1 MLIKR
6 GVLAAVL
13 MLLAVSVAACGSSG
27 GGSSGDS
34 IGEND
39 PVVIAQLK
47 GPAAQGDEAFKQGME
62 IAAKEINE
70 NGGAAGHEIKLK
82 FIPTE
87 ATPEAVSAAYRAAG
101 DDPQVLGVFN
111 GSGGGLA
118 IRNLS
123 ESVKVPAIT
132 ASGNDKVDRPAT
144 KYVFANAETGP
155 YATAPLVYEN
165 EQKPVKSI
173 AVLHYETDYSQQIPG
188 AIEARCQELGCDVT
202 TVEASESTASRA
214 QLVPLLTKM
223 RATNPDVYAIEEL
236 NVNALKA
243 ARDLGMFDRPVIG
256 SNWLANNA
264 VGQAAGKTGEDVV
277 FASSKCRLSDL
288 KELEPGDP
296 MIEFCSNY
304 EQRFNTLFPGEEL
317 QGFSIYGYDA
327 VKAFAVAVEKLVEED
342 EPINR
347 DTVAEALADFGGKD
361 LLTSTGYV
369 QTSEDDHRLVGSFE
383 EGFVN
388 MQMHVTP
395 KGIVYKLAPN
405 ANPGGAKP

>member
-6 GVLAAVL
+6 GVLGAML
-13 MLLAVSVAACGSSG
+13 LLLAVTVAACGSSN

-34 IGEND
+34 IGEDD
-39 PVVIAQLK
+39 PIVIAQLK
-47 GPAAQGDEAFKQGME
+47 GPAAQGDDAFKQGME
-62 IAAKEINE
+62 IAAKELNE
-70 NGGAAGHEIKLK
+70 QGGAAGHEIKLK

-87 ATPEAVSAAYRAAG
+87 ATPEAVSAAYRSAG
-101 DDPQVLGVFN
+101 DDAEVLGVFN

-123 ESVKVPAIT
+123 ETVKVPAIT

-165 EQKPVKSI
+165 ELKPVKSV

-188 AIEARCQELGCDVT
+188 AIEERCEELGCEVT
-202 TVEASESTASRA
+202 TIEASESTASRS

-264 VGQAAGKTGEDVV
+264 VGEAAGKSGEDVV
-277 FASSKCRLSDL
+277 FASTKCRITDL
-288 KELEPGDP
+288 GELNQDDP
-296 MIEFCSNY
+296 MVEFCRNY
-304 EQRFNTLFPGEEL
+304 EDRFETMFPGEQL

-327 VKAFAVAVEKLVEED
+327 VKAFAVAVEKLKDAD
-342 EPINR
+342 EPVNR
-347 DTVAEALADFGGKD
+347 ETVAEALADFSGQD

-369 QTSEDDHRLVGSFE
+369 QSSADDHRLVGSFE

-395 KGIVYKLAPN
+395 KGNVYKLAPN
-405 ANPGGAKP
+405 ADPAGAQP